1 MQVAN
6 IFPNRISVYNA
17 RNASYSSI
25 CNQFISTYGNQGK
38 EKCSKSLENL
48 KRKKSTLELSRNS
61 KNQLLQS
68 MSCLVAYSKPRTI
81 FRKNRNP
88 VYNYR
93 ASFVTLTLPSPQLE
107 SDVEIKQCLNLFFT
121 DLRRVYKLTNYV
133 WRSEIQKNGNIHF
146 HIGIDKYIAF
156 QVLKN
161 YWLKSLRHTTQV
173 KRYTEKFSSMSYK
186 DYRKLRLTQSLA
198 NDEKNSL
205 ISEESIKKAYVYG
218 VRTSWLSPPVLDVR
232 SIHNVNMVASYVSKY
247 MSKSTKCEL
256 SKERIENFG
265 KVWSR
270 STSLV
275 RIKFRFPIVYE
286 DVKEFI
292 KELINTK
299 SVFTKIYEYSTV
311 YYFRFAEMP
320 KKLKSL
326 IYRSLIDVG
335 KTFEYPFPDLIPTA

>member
-17 RNASYSSI
+17 RNTSYSEM
-25 CNQFISTYGNQGK
+25 CEKFISTYGKLDKQK
-38 EKCSKSLENL
+38 FSKSLENL
-48 KRKKSTLELSRNS
+48 TKKKSTLELSRNS

-81 FRKNRNP
+81 FRKNRKP
-88 VYNYR
+88 IYNYR
-93 ASFVTLTLPSPQLE
+93 ASFVTLTLPSPQIE

-146 HIGIDKYIAF
+146 HIGIDKYIDF
-156 QVLKN
+156 NVLKN
-161 YWLKSLRHTTQV
+161 YWLKSLRNTTQV
-173 KRYTEKFSSMSYK
+173 RRYTQKFSSMSYK
-186 DYRKLRLTQSLA
+186 EYRELRINHSLA
-198 NDEKNSL
+198 NDQKKTI

-218 VRTSWLSPPVLDVR
+218 CRTNWLSPPVLDVR
-232 SIHNVNMVASYVSKY
+232 SIQNVNMVASYVSKY
-247 MSKSTKCEL
+247 MSKSAKCEL
-256 SKERIENFG
+256 SQERIENFG

-275 RIKFRFPIVYE
+275 KIKFRFPIVYE

-292 KELINTK
+292 QELIQTK
-299 SVFTKIYEYSTV
+299 SVFTKVYDYSTV
-311 YYFRFAEMP
+311 HYFKFSEMP
-320 KKLKSL
+320 KKLKSR

-335 KTFEYPFPDLIPTA
+335 KTFAYPFPDLKPTA